1 MGTMDAMQKVMSN
14 LANIMGSAK
23 NKIKVE
29 DFIKTAKT
37 YTTEKEKM
45 EALNE
50 LVQDTMDIDDDGI
63 DDSDADKL
71 ILSMEDEAK
80 RKRLEQAQQD
90 EEEEAV

>member
-1 MGTMDAMQKVMSN
+1 MDAMQKVMSN

-50 LVQDTMDIDDDGI
+50 LVQDTMDIDDDCI
-63 DDSDADKL
+63 DDADVDGL
-71 ILSMEDEAK
+71 ILGMEDDVK
-80 RKRLEQAQQD
+80 RKKEELENQAD
-90 EEEEAV
+90 EE